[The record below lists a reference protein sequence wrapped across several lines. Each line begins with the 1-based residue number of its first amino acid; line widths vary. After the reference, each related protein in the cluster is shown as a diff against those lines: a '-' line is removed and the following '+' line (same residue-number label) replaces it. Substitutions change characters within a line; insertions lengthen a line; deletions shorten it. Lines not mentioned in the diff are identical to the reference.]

1 MLHFVQQVEQQGGL
15 AHSRLCDQGGKSAP
29 CFDRINQRC
38 EGFRMGWTEIQIP
51 RIGSDTEWL
60 LAEPKIFQQPRLAAG
75 FSFVIDG
82 WHTIVLDTSRSNELA
97 ELDSPAWIG
106 RWPSVQRPP
115 PARLTHAAG
124 INLNRRR
131 SSQNFHGH
139 HEPARVFFSNQDSFH
154 TGKRAILHSNHIPSL
169 KVRMGLHFSNIRNT
183 FANRYDFVL
192 GDGCWRACDRNDR
205 ANPPCS
211 HYLEPALGN
220 VGNKQIS
227 GKQGL
232 GNLFRSIFPFVKA
245 VVGRQKSFKSFC
257 AQHSLH
263 LSLMLVTRMER
274 VPPNTPLLIVAVF
287 LFPVHKA
294 SPLES
299 QAEFPPLA
307 RSNSRTGFVGKIP
320 FPFTVLPGPVQKIQL
335 VANGSHRQLA

>member
-60 LAEPKIFQQPRLAAG
+60 LAEPKIFQQPGLAAG

-82 WHTIVLDTSRSNELA
+82 WHTIVLDTSCSNELA

-106 RWPSVQRPP
+106 RWPSGQRPP
-115 PARLTHAAG
+115 PPLLTHGAG
-124 INLNRRR
+124 INLNRPR
-131 SSQNFHGH
+131 SSQHFHGN
-139 HEPARVFFSNQDSFH
+139 HEPRRVFFSYH
-154 TGKRAILHSNHIPSL
+154 ECLHI
-169 KVRMGLHFSNIRNT
+169 
-183 FANRYDFVL
+183 
-192 GDGCWRACDRNDR
+192 
-205 ANPPCS
+205 
-211 HYLEPALGN
+211 
-220 VGNKQIS
+220 
-227 GKQGL
+227 
-232 GNLFRSIFPFVKA
+232 
-245 VVGRQKSFKSFC
+245 
-257 AQHSLH
+257 
-263 LSLMLVTRMER
+263 SLMVVTRMER
-274 VPPNTPLLIVAVF
+274 VPPNAPLLIVAVF

-320 FPFTVLPGPVQKIQL
+320 FCFTVLPGPVQKIQL
-335 VANGSHRQLA
+335 VANGFHRQLA